1 MGHAL
6 AARGMT
12 LVFGGGGTG
21 LMGELA
27 NAAMEGGAQVIGVI
41 PEMFDTPILAHPG
54 LSEMRVVKDMHTRKA
69 HMIDVA
75 DAFIA
80 LPGGFG
86 TFEELFEVLT
96 WAQIG
101 LHNKP
106 VGVLNTRGYFDPLMH
121 LVEHAGNEGFIYAQH
136 RQLLLCDSEPDTLL
150 DRLMKFR
157 SPEGLEAWVN
167 REEAS

>member
-1 MGHAL
+1 
-6 AARGMT
+6 MT

-27 NAAMEGGAQVIGVI
+27 NAALEGGAQVIGII
-41 PEMFDTPILAHPG
+41 PEMFDTPVLAHPG
-54 LSEMRVVKDMHTRKA
+54 LTEMRVVKDMHTRKA

-75 DAFIA
+75 DAFVA

-101 LHNKP
+101 LHCKP
-106 VGVLNTRGYFDPLMH
+106 VGVLNTQGYFDPLMD
-121 LVEHAGNEGFIYAQH
+121 LVEHAGIEGFIYAQH
-136 RQLLLCDSEPDTLL
+136 RELLISDSDPDTLL
-150 DRLMKFR
+150 DRLMKFQ
-157 SPEGLEAWVN
+157 SPEDLDKWVN